1 MVNNELFF
9 KIRDLRNIT
18 RFNKRLLHVNDT
30 VSSHSY
36 YVTVLSLL
44 VSLEYIEKSGNISI
58 NPTSVMSYSLLHD
71 IEESVLGDVLTPTK
85 YRNTE
90 YLNQY
95 NKLKDDV
102 IDDMLKG
109 NEFLKSVELNEQEK
123 LVFKF
128 CDMFE
133 AYSTSMEEYYLYGN
147 KQFEF
152 ISSNYKS
159 KILDFVSVDSH
170 LSAIFA
176 TLDSLLLRHVVN
188 GVSNEY

>member
-1 MVNNELFF
+1 
-9 KIRDLRNIT
+9 
-18 RFNKRLLHVNDT
+18 
-30 VSSHSY
+30 
-36 YVTVLSLL
+36 
-44 VSLEYIEKSGNISI
+44 
-58 NPTSVMSYSLLHD
+58 MSYSLLHD